1 MWLCSCHW
9 CEHYGRSCWMRSR
22 RGLSHLYCQGE
33 NFLLCLLILLVVL
46 LNNYLGII
54 TQALQ
59 HWLSRFCSRN
69 KSSSCITPSKCGWNN
84 LLVYV
89 MDQKTIVEINNETCM
104 GIVGVDMVYNR
115 IL

>member
-1 MWLCSCHW
+1 MESSGKLVAKSCTSNTNVLLIVAPPEFGHAVIVIPA
-9 CEHYGRSCWMRSR
+9 CGCVVAIGVSTMERSCWMRSR

-59 HWLSRFCSRN
+59 H
-69 KSSSCITPSKCGWNN
+69 
-84 LLVYV
+84 
-89 MDQKTIVEINNETCM
+89 
-104 GIVGVDMVYNR
+104 
-115 IL
+115 